1 VATSIREQI
10 LAAICTAV
18 SGTYALETPD
28 DDRDLPVTAVLDEPE
43 TATANYGCS
52 EITMPVVV
60 ARVEKADSRESAA
73 MRSQCNAI
81 LAALITE
88 MGQAEA
94 LKPLVDSVF
103 YQTGFIQAEA
113 GKYCL
118 AQATFT
124 VQYQTVLGDPF
135 ANQETT
141 ED

>member
-1 VATSIREQI
+1 MAVSIREQI

-18 SGTYALETPD
+18 SGTYALETAE

-52 EITMPVVV
+52 EITMPVVI
-60 ARVEKADSRESAA
+60 ARVEAAQSREPDS
-73 MRSQCNAI
+73 MRTQCNAI

-88 MGQAEA
+88 IGQADA
-94 LKPLVDSVF
+94 LNTLVDSVF
-103 YQTGFIQAEA
+103 YQSGFIQAEA

-135 ANQETT
+135 ANQET